1 MARYYEESALLEFVK
16 KYTPT
21 IGGETT
27 MECVERAIRNS
38 PTADVVEVVRCKDC
52 IRAKM
57 YAFGCDN
64 TERLACV
71 DINESGE
78 IAFAQA
84 VEENHFC
91 SYGERKA

>member
-38 PTADVVEVVRCKDC
+38 PTADVVEVVRCQHC
-52 IRAKM
+52 R
-57 YAFGCDN
+57 YAHFVRSCSKYMCEKGC
-64 TERLACV
+64 
-71 DINESGE
+71 GE
-78 IAFAQA
+78 LKYSTD
-84 VEENHFC
+84 FC
-91 SYGERKA
+91 NYGERKA